1 MTRTPKLPRT
11 PEQQEART
19 AAHARTMAAAS
30 IFFRKLALSTVLI
43 AIGYWAFRL
52 IFSHQ
57 TQLATGAG
65 MPATEAWQYPLVVE
79 AASVGLFLV
88 RIWWPTMTT
97 THSNYLWIAIG
108 FFTLIS
114 VVGNASYV
122 LVAEPGTITLPTE
135 LAILINSIPSLTLFI
150 VGHIAITIVFPNP
163 ARLAAAEE
171 NRRRR
176 REARNTRR
184 AAKSLTSTGQTTTTP
199 HGPEQKAPRS
209 RPTGSTPSR
218 PRPDVEG
225 LPTAAELFE
234 RNEFGNETIIE
245 IAATVHGRGKT
256 WVADRI
262 KEERDRRAAES
273 ETSLRAVS

>member
-1 MTRTPKLPRT
+1 MTRTPKLPLT
-11 PEQQEART
+11 PEQQEARRQLRANQ
-19 AAHARTMAAAS
+19 AALAA

-97 THSNYLWIAIG
+97 THSNYLWTAIG

-114 VVGNASYV
+114 VIGNASYV

-163 ARLAAAEE
+163 ARLAAAED

-176 REARNTRR
+176 REARDTRR
-184 AAKSLTSTGQTTTTP
+184 AAKALTSTGQTTNNP
-199 HGPEQKAPRS
+199 HNHQQPSPRS
-209 RPTGSTPSR
+209 RKPRTVSSR
-218 PRPDVEG
+218 PRADVEG
-225 LPTAAELFE
+225 LPSAAEMLE
-234 RNEFGNETIIE
+234 RNDAGESVIE
-245 IAATVHGRGKT
+245 IAATIDGRGKT

-262 KEERDRRAAES
+262 REERDRLAQDAPQRE
-273 ETSLRAVS
+273 LHAV